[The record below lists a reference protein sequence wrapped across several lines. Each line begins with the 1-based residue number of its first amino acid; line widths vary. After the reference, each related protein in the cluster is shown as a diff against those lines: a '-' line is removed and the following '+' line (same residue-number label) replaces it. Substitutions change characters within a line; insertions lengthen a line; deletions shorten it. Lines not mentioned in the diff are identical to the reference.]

1 VIPLASD
8 NLRAMDIAPPFVVAH
23 RGGNDRAK
31 LRAAETRGVPVV
43 EADVHLYRTRVDV
56 RHGRRLGPLPVV
68 LDEGRLAPARA
79 QFTLDELLAES
90 SPSTTLLLDLK
101 GRDLRLSERVLDV
114 VAPHLQD
121 RRFAVCARDWPLL
134 RPFRAE
140 QRVHAL
146 PSIGS
151 TRELDAFLAGVRPRA
166 AGVSVRDSLV
176 DRATVHRLRRRADL
190 VLCWTVNCGDRAAEL
205 TSWGVDGVTTDA
217 LDRLAGLRELGSLPR
232 AA

>member
-1 VIPLASD
+1 MNITT
-8 NLRAMDIAPPFVVAH
+8 PFVVAH
-23 RGGNDRAK
+23 RGGNDRVR
-31 LRAAETRGVPVV
+31 LRAAEARGVPVI
-43 EADVHLYRTRVDV
+43 EADVHLFRRRVDV

-68 LDEGRLAPARA
+68 LDEGRLTPARA
-79 QFTLDELLAES
+79 PFTLDELLAQS

-101 GRDLRLSERVLDV
+101 GRDHRLSERVLDV
-114 VAPHLQD
+114 VAPHLEE
-121 RRFAVCARDWPLL
+121 RRLAVCAREWPLL
-134 RPFRAE
+134 RPFRVE

-151 TRELDAFLAGVRPRA
+151 KRELDAFLAGVRPRA

-176 DRATVHRLRRRADL
+176 DPATLHRLRRRADV
-190 VLCWTVNCGDRAAEL
+190 VLCWTVNSGDRAAEL

-217 LDRLAGLRELGSLPR
+217 VDELAGLPQLGRLPR